1 MKLTINP
8 DISANEEGFSP
19 NVDNRKQKLSL
30 EPWQKGI
37 WILLWLLIIPL
48 LYHLVKGNQLR
59 RQMLAINNTASTI
72 DVVLKRRKDTLS
84 KLVEATKSYVKY
96 EGETLMAITKARQM
110 NLNQVSRVEADSTLT
125 SAFGRLLAV
134 AENYPNLKVNELAQQ
149 TISQASYLEAELS
162 ASRRLYNTNV
172 TTFNQLIF
180 SFPSSIVA
188 SWQGLAKMP
197 LFVATATD
205 KEDVSL
211 NF

>member
-1 MKLTINP
+1 M
-8 DISANEEGFSP
+8 
-19 NVDNRKQKLSL
+19 
-30 EPWQKGI
+30 
-37 WILLWLLIIPL
+37 LWLLIIPL

-188 SWQGLAKMP
+188 S
-197 LFVATATD
+197 
-205 KEDVSL
+205 
-211 NF
+211 